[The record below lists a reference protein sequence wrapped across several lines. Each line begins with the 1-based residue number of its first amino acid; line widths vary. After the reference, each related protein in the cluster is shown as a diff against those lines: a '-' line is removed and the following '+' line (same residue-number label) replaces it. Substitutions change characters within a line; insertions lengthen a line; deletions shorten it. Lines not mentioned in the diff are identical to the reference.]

1 MSRRGVNLFLPLFVA
16 LVLAMPAV
24 ARDAGAKNGKS
35 TSATLDISVPVSLA
49 GKQLKPG
56 TYNITAD
63 DARVTLAQNG
73 KVVAEAPVQWKD
85 EPSKARYSK
94 IVTVSAQ
101 LKEIHFGGKMRYI
114 EIAD

>member
-1 MSRRGVNLFLPLFVA
+1 MSRRAVNLFLPLFVA

-24 ARDAGAKNGKS
+24 AGDAGAKNGKS
-35 TSATLDISVPVSLA
+35 TNATLDISIPLTCA

-56 TYNITAD
+56 TYNISAD
-63 DARVTLAQNG
+63 DARVTLALNG

-85 EPSKARYSK
+85 EARKPRYST
-94 IVTVSAQ
+94 IVTNGDH

-114 EIAD
+114 EIAE

>member
-1 MSRRGVNLFLPLFVA
+1 MSRRGVNLFVPLFVA

-24 ARDAGAKNGKS
+24 ARDAAAKNGKS

-94 IVTVSAQ
+94 IVTVGDH
-101 LKEIHFGGKMRYI
+101 LKEIHFGGKMRYV
-114 EIAD
+114 EIAE

>member
-1 MSRRGVNLFLPLFVA
+1 MYRRGVNLFVQIFIA

-35 TSATLDISVPVSLA
+35 TSTTLDISVPVSLA

-63 DARVTLAQNG
+63 DARVTLAQGG

-85 EPSKARYSK
+85 ESNKPRYSK
-94 IVTVSAQ
+94 IVTLGDQ
-101 LKEIHFGGKMRYI
+101 LKEIHFGGKMRYV
-114 EIAD
+114 EIAE

>member
-1 MSRRGVNLFLPLFVA
+1 MSRRGVNLFVPIFIA

-35 TSATLDISVPVSLA
+35 TSATLDISIPVSLA

-56 TYNITAD
+56 TYYVTAD
-63 DARVTLAQNG
+63 DAKVTLVQDG

-85 EPSKARYSK
+85 ESSKPRYSK
-94 IVTVSAQ
+94 IVTLGDQ
-101 LKEIHFGGKMRYI
+101 LKEIHFGGKMRYV
-114 EIAD
+114 EIAE